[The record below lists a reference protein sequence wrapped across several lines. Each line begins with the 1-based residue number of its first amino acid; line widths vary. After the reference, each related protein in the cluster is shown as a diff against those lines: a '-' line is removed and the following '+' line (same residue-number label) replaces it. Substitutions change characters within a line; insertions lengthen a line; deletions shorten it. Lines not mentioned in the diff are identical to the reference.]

1 MEVALNNFSEAVSI
15 KLIIGLTL
23 ITIGLWPLSV
33 YVEFSATNYYLD
45 IARIL
50 MLAAICWLAMA
61 NSANHTVLQN
71 ERETLQRKLSIQE
84 LQLSKTKD
92 NAVVE
97 AESLNTM
104 LAAERK
110 AAAINIA
117 EVEGKLANAEV
128 LLQEKATTTID
139 ASTEVMTRQYFDI
152 RFESEWQRAYRN
164 QRFLSLLLIDIDD
177 FTSVNLEHG
186 VDAGDEVLQIVG
198 AILAETIAR
207 ASDVIT
213 YFGGDQFAVILP
225 ETELDGASAVADKL
239 RQRVSDA
246 IMTNED
252 TAVSLTVSIG
262 GLSVL
267 PTAPQS
273 WKGALIKVNA
283 ALSDAKDAGK
293 DTVKFSGV
301 KDFYTR

>member
-33 YVEFSATNYYLD
+33 YVGFSATNYYLD

-50 MLAAICWLAMA
+50 MLAAICWLAMT

-97 AESLNTM
+97 AESLNTK

-198 AILAETIAR
+198 SILAETIAR

>member
-1 MEVALNNFSEAVSI
+1 MEVALNNLSEAVSI
-15 KLIIGLTL
+15 KLIIGLAL
-23 ITIGLWPLSV
+23 IAVGLWPLSV
-33 YVEFSATNYYLD
+33 YVEFFSTNYYLD
-45 IARIL
+45 IARVLIL
-50 MLAAICWLAMA
+50 VAICWLAMA
-61 NSANHTVLQN
+61 SSASYMLMKN
-71 ERETLQRKLSIQE
+71 ESETLLRKLSIQE
-84 LQLSKTKD
+84 LQISKAKD
-92 NAVVE
+92 NAVFEVE
-97 AESLNTM
+97 DLNAK
-104 LAAERK
+104 LEAERK

-117 EVEGKLANAEV
+117 EIEDKLANAEV
-128 LLQEKATTTID
+128 LLQEKETTTID

-186 VDAGDEVLQIVG
+186 VDAGDEILQIVA

-225 ETELDGASAVADKL
+225 ETDIDGAGAVADKL

-252 TAVSLTVSIG
+252 IEVSLTVSIG

-267 PTAPQS
+267 PSAPQS
-273 WKGALIKVNA
+273 WKGALIKVNE
-283 ALSDAKDAGK
+283 ALSGAKDAGK
-293 DTVKFSGV
+293 DTVKFSGF
-301 KDFYTR
+301 KGLYTP